1 MSRQQREARRE
12 FLKKFCA
19 LTAGGSALSMIPQL
33 RLMQSAL
40 AQSPDGDNNYRA
52 LVCVFLG
59 GGNDAFNWLIPSDA
73 TRYNV
78 YSASRGTGT
87 GGLAIAQ
94 ASLLPI
100 NLTGPGG
107 AALPGSQAYGLH
119 PACADWTAVDDN
131 GVQTP
136 MPGLASLTNQG
147 KVAWLANIGSLVV
160 PLTKANYSNPALPK
174 PPQLY
179 SHNDQTNLWFQG
191 RETPNYRYGW
201 GGQIADLLFTQNSPI
216 PGSNPTT
223 TLPMNISFAG
233 SNRFQIGDQVVPY
246 QMNGCGD
253 PNGGNPVAGQIVG
266 ANFANC
272 SGSSALSGFRACG
285 TAGLNAQEIAL
296 CDLLDNN
303 NPALLQNEHAA
314 VMARSMSLAGNLSTI
329 IGNATPGGPSATYPS
344 LLTTPFRALADNQA
358 VTGYNLAADGG
369 NSLAEQLA
377 MVARLIKMRTQLG
390 QTRNIFFVSL
400 GGFDTHAAQMPD
412 TGQPRL
418 LRRISR
424 ALGSFYRS
432 LVEMGVENSVT
443 TFTMSEFARTLN
455 SNGDGSDH
463 GWGGIQMV
471 MGGAVNGGSATT
483 GRLYGTWPDMT
494 LNGADSFSRG
504 QMIPTT
510 ALDQMAATLATW
522 MGLNSSQVN
531 TIFPNLSNFP
541 SSNLGFM

>member
-12 FLKKFCA
+12 FLKKFA
-19 LTAGGSALSMIPQL
+19 TLTACGSAMSMIPQL
-33 RLMQSAL
+33 RLMQSAM
-40 AQSPDGDNNYRA
+40 AQSPEGDANYRA

-59 GGNDAFNWLIPSDA
+59 GGNDAFNWLIPRDN
-73 TRYNV
+73 TRFAV
-78 YSASRGTGT
+78 YQASRGTGT
-87 GGLAIAQ
+87 GGLAIDQ
-94 ASLLPI
+94 ASLIPI

-107 AALPGSQAYGLH
+107 VALPGGQTYGLH
-119 PACADWTAVDDN
+119 PACADWTSVNVNN
-131 GVQTP
+131 GQTA
-136 MPGLASLTNQG
+136 MPGLATLTNQG
-147 KVAWLANIGSLVV
+147 KVAWLANVGSLVV
-160 PLTKANYSNPALPK
+160 PLSKATFSNPLLPK

-179 SHNDQTNLWFQG
+179 SHNDQTNFWFQG

-201 GGQIADLLFTQNSPI
+201 GGQIADLLFSQNLPI
-216 PGSNPTT
+216 PGSSPTT

-233 SNRFQIGDQVVPY
+233 SNRFQIGDVVVPY
-246 QMNGCGD
+246 QMSSC
-253 PNGGNPVAGQIVG
+253 GNPNNGTAVVNEIVG

-272 SGSSALSGFRACG
+272 SGASALSNFRACG
-285 TAGLNAQEIAL
+285 TAGLNAREIAH
-296 CDLLDNN
+296 CDLLDNSTTN
-303 NPALLQNEHAA
+303 LMQNEHAL
-314 VMARSMSLAGNLSTI
+314 VMARSMGLAGNLSTLLA
-329 IGNATPGGPSATYPS
+329 GVTNNPS
-344 LLTTPFRALADNQA
+344 LLNTPFRALADNQA

-377 MVARLIKMRTQLG
+377 MVARLINMRTQLG
-390 QTRNIFFVSL
+390 QRRNIFFVSL

-418 LRRISR
+418 FRRISR
-424 ALGSFYRS
+424 ALGSFYNA

-463 GWGGIQMV
+463 GWGGIQLV
-471 MGGAVNGGSATT
+471 MGGAVNGGSATA

-510 ALDQMAATLATW
+510 AMDQMASTLGTW
-522 MGLNSSQVN
+522 MGLTPTQIN
-531 TIFPNLSNFP
+531 TIFPNVDNFP
-541 SSNLGFM
+541 TSNLGFM